1 MIVFNPIHILKK
13 RFLLISSICLFISD
27 NSILSMDFMKKRFN
41 ITIKMECYYVY
52 KKYIYTKLENPNEL
66 TKDISTNT
74 AFYLN
79 LFNWINF

>member
-1 MIVFNPIHILKK
+1 
-13 RFLLISSICLFISD
+13 
-27 NSILSMDFMKKRFN
+27 MDFMKKRCN
-41 ITIKMECYYVY
+41 ITIKMECYYFY